1 MNKDQII
8 KIVKLYLKKVKEAGI
23 PIVDAYIFGSQ
34 VKGKTHK
41 GSDIDTG
48 IVSSAFGKD
57 RQQERVRLMNLRD
70 DSTLLIEPH
79 PLSLDDLKSPFNP
92 LISEIKKWGVKIAC
106 E

>member
-1 MNKDQII
+1 MSKNKII
-8 KIVKLYLKKVKEAGI
+8 KIAKLYLKKVKEAGI

-48 IVSSAFGKD
+48 IVSSVFGKD

-70 DSTLLIEPH
+70 ELTLVIEPH
-79 PLSLDDLKSPFNP
+79 PLSPSDLKSPFNP
-92 LISEIKKWGVKIAC
+92 LINEIKKWGVRIVI
-106 E
+106 

>member
-1 MNKDQII
+1 MNKNQTT
-8 KIVKLYLKKVKEAGI
+8 KIVELYLKKVKEAGI

-48 IVSSAFGKD
+48 IVSSIFGKD

-79 PLSLDDLKSPFNP
+79 PLSLSDLESPFNP
-92 LISEIKKWGVKIAC
+92 LVNEIKKWGIKIAC

>member
-1 MNKDQII
+1 MSKNKII
-8 KIVKLYLKKVKEAGI
+8 KIAKLYVKKLKEAGI

-48 IVSSAFGKD
+48 IVSSVFGKD

-70 DSTLLIEPH
+70 ELTLVIEPH
-79 PLSLDDLKSPFNP
+79 PLSPNDFQSPFNP
-92 LISEIKKWGVKIAC
+92 LINEIKKWGVRIVI
-106 E
+106 